1 MNINKRATL
10 NVLYFTL
17 GNSLVMHLQIKF
29 SLLTIASQMSPEGTI
44 IVMTDTPDL
53 YKIDNL
59 PCKLK
64 VIKLDDEMKE
74 NWQSFYHNGRK
85 FKFFWRVK
93 IKAIQ
98 TVGKMYPH
106 CHLMYLDGDTCLAG
120 KFSEINACLDNN
132 IPLMH
137 CDEGSL
143 SEMRGLSLRMWNQI
157 NNKTYDGITICDKFH
172 EWNAGVVAIPA
183 GKVEKLSTQALTI
196 CDKMISEDVEP
207 LVVEQYSLSTTLF
220 NYNPNMKEAKQWII
234 HYWHNKY
241 LWSKYISNFFCT
253 SYYLKRDVEDEI
265 KTIRKININSI
276 NRWLK
281 INRIIRKYTFSKR

>member
-106 CHLMYLDGDTCLAG
+106 CHLM
-120 KFSEINACLDNN
+120 
-132 IPLMH
+132 
-137 CDEGSL
+137 
-143 SEMRGLSLRMWNQI
+143 
-157 NNKTYDGITICDKFH
+157 
-172 EWNAGVVAIPA
+172 
-183 GKVEKLSTQALTI
+183 
-196 CDKMISEDVEP
+196 
-207 LVVEQYSLSTTLF
+207 
-220 NYNPNMKEAKQWII
+220 
-234 HYWHNKY
+234 
-241 LWSKYISNFFCT
+241 
-253 SYYLKRDVEDEI
+253 
-265 KTIRKININSI
+265 
-276 NRWLK
+276 
-281 INRIIRKYTFSKR
+281 